1 MHGAWLNYR
10 SMTADP
16 SLKEQK
22 LKPGTVKR
30 IFSFA
35 KPYQVSIYVY
45 LATVVVDAA
54 LIVATPLLLK
64 KLIDDGVMPKDSS
77 VVTQL
82 AFFVA
87 LIAVADAA
95 FNMLGRYFSSRI
107 GEGLIYDLRSLVFA
121 HVQKQS
127 IAFFT
132 RTQTGALISRINSDV
147 IGAQQAFTSTLSGLV
162 SNVVSLLL
170 VGITMLILSWQI
182 TIFSLLM
189 LPLFLIPTKWVGRR
203 LQSLTRES
211 FTLNSE
217 MSSTMTERFNVSGA
231 MLVSLYGQPLREE
244 AGFRVR
250 ARRVADIGIKTAMLN
265 RLFFI
270 ALTSVAAIATA
281 IAYGIGG
288 HLAINGGLTVGTLL
302 AITALLARLYGPL
315 TALSN
320 VRIDVMTSLVSF
332 ERVFEVL
339 DLEPMVKDRSGAIA
353 LKSSKGKIEFKNVDF
368 SYPNA
373 QEISLASLESVAKAE
388 TVTSGIVL
396 KGLTFTVEPGTTTA
410 LVGPSG
416 AGKTTISAL
425 IPRLYDV
432 TGGSI
437 KIDGNDIR
445 DVTLESLRN
454 SIGVVMQDAHLF
466 HETIVENLRYAKQDA
481 TQDQMQSACE
491 AAQIWDLI
499 KSLPNGFE
507 TMVGERGHRLSGGEK
522 QRLAIARLLLKS
534 PSIVILDEATAHLDS
549 ENEQLVHAALSHAL
563 KGRTSIVIAHRLS
576 TVREADQILV
586 LDKGVIV
593 EQGKHDE
600 LIARGGLYSEL
611 KFCHKRSIHQRIA
624 TAARRPYEDHRLTQ
638 VIAQGQQELIAGGIH
653 LLSRCNIFQFLV
665 EIGHLI
671 Y

>member
-1 MHGAWLNYR
+1 MSMHGAWLNYR

-35 KPYQVSIYVY
+35 KPYQVSIYIY

-64 KLIDDGVMPKDSS
+64 KLIDDGVIPKDSS

-87 LIAVADAA
+87 LIAIADAA

-147 IGAQQAFTSTLSGLV
+147 IGAQQAFTATLSGLV

-170 VGITMLILSWQI
+170 VGITMFILSWQI
-182 TIFSLLM
+182 TVFSLLM

-231 MLVSLYGQPLREE
+231 MLVSLYGQPMREE
-244 AGFRVR
+244 AGFRLR

-339 DLEPMVKDRSGAIA
+339 DLEPMVKDRNGAIT
-353 LKSSKGKIEFKNVDF
+353 LNTSRGKIEFKNVGF

-373 QEISLASLESVAKAE
+373 HEISLASLESVAKAE
-388 TVTSGIVL
+388 TVASGNVL
-396 KGLTFTVEPGTTTA
+396 KGLSFIVEPGTTTA

-432 TGGSI
+432 TDGAI
-437 KIDGNDIR
+437 TIDGNDIR
-445 DVTLESLRN
+445 DLTLESLRN

-466 HETIVENLRYAKQDA
+466 HESIAENLRYAKQDA

-491 AAQIWDLI
+491 AAQIWDLV

-549 ENEQLVHAALSHAL
+549 ENEQLVHAALSNAL

-611 KFCHKRSIHQRIA
+611 YNRQDLTGA
-624 TAARRPYEDHRLTQ
+624 T
-638 VIAQGQQELIAGGIH
+638 
-653 LLSRCNIFQFLV
+653 N
-665 EIGHLI
+665 
-671 Y
+671 

>member
-1 MHGAWLNYR
+1 MSMHAAWMTHR

-16 SLKEQK
+16 SVKEQK

-35 KPYQVSIYVY
+35 RPYRTSIIIY
-45 LATVVVDAA
+45 LATVVVDAG

-64 KLIDDGVMPKDSS
+64 RLIDEGVIPKDSS
-77 VVTQL
+77 VVTNL
-82 AFFVA
+82 AILVG
-87 LIAVADAA
+87 LIAIADAA

-147 IGAQQAFTSTLSGLV
+147 IGAQQAFTATLSGVV
-162 SNVVSLLL
+162 SNVVSLVL
-170 VGITMLILSWQI
+170 VTITMLILSWQI
-182 TIFSLLM
+182 TIFSLLL
-189 LPLFLIPTKWVGRR
+189 LPVFLIPTKWVGRR

-211 FTLNSE
+211 FGVNAE

-231 MLVSLYGQPLREE
+231 MLVALYGEPDRERE
-244 AGFRVR
+244 YFRSR
-250 ARRVADIGIKTAMLN
+250 ARRVADIGIKMAMLN

-281 IAYGIGG
+281 FAYGIGG
-288 HLAINGGLTVGTLL
+288 HLAIQGGVTVGTLL

-339 DLEPMVKDRSGAIA
+339 DLEPMVKNRDNAVV
-353 LKSSKGKIEFKNVDF
+353 LKTTEPKIEFKNVNF
-368 SYPNA
+368 SYPRA
-373 QEISLASLESVAKAE
+373 EEISLASLESAAKAE
-388 TVTSGIVL
+388 TVQSGQVL
-396 KGLTFTVEPGTTTA
+396 RDLSFVAAPGTMTA

-425 IPRLYDV
+425 LPRLYDV
-432 TGGSI
+432 TEGSI
-437 KIDGNDIR
+437 SIDGHDIR
-445 DVTLESLRN
+445 DLTLESLRD

-466 HETIVENLRYAKQDA
+466 HETIAENLRYAKQDA
-481 TQDQMQSACE
+481 TEEEMIQACKS
-491 AAQIWDLI
+491 AQIWKLI
-499 KSLPNGFE
+499 DSLPNRFE

-534 PSIVILDEATAHLDS
+534 PSVVILDEATAHLDS
-549 ENEQLVHAALSHAL
+549 ENEQLVHAALQTAL

-576 TVREADQILV
+576 TVRDADQILV
-586 LDKGVIV
+586 LEKGSIV
-593 EQGKHDE
+593 ERGTHDE
-600 LIARGGLYSEL
+600 LVAQGGLYSEL
-611 KFCHKRSIHQRIA
+611 YNRQDL
-624 TAARRPYEDHRLTQ
+624 TGAA
-638 VIAQGQQELIAGGIH
+638 
-653 LLSRCNIFQFLV
+653 N
-665 EIGHLI
+665 
-671 Y
+671 

>member
-1 MHGAWLNYR
+1 MSMQAAWMTHR
-10 SMTADP
+10 SMTQDP
-16 SLKEQK
+16 SVKEQK

-35 KPYQVSIYVY
+35 RPYRTSIIIF

-64 KLIDDGVMPKDSS
+64 RLIDEGVIPKDPS
-77 VVTQL
+77 VVTNL
-82 AFFVA
+82 ALMVG
-87 LIAVADAA
+87 LIAIADAA

-107 GEGLIYDLRSLVFA
+107 GEGLIYDLRSLVFS

-147 IGAQQAFTSTLSGLV
+147 IGAQQAFTATLSGVV
-162 SNVVSLLL
+162 SNIVSLVL

-182 TIFSLLM
+182 TIFSLLL
-189 LPLFLIPTKWVGRR
+189 LPIFLIPTKWVGRR

-211 FTLNSE
+211 FSVNAQ

-231 MLVSLYGQPLREE
+231 MLVALYGEPERERE
-244 AGFRVR
+244 YFRSR
-250 ARRVADIGIKTAMLN
+250 ARRVADIGIKMAMLN

-281 IAYGIGG
+281 FAYGIGG
-288 HLAINGGLTVGTLL
+288 HLAIEGGVTVGTLL

-339 DLEPMVKDRSGAIA
+339 DLEPMVKSKENAVV
-353 LKSSKGKIEFKNVDF
+353 LKTTEPKIEFKNVGF
-368 SYPNA
+368 SYPGA
-373 QEISLASLESVAKAE
+373 EEISLASLESVAKAE
-388 TVTSGIVL
+388 TVQSGQVL
-396 KGLTFTVEPGTTTA
+396 KSLSFTAAPGTMTA

-425 IPRLYDV
+425 LPRLYDV
-432 TGGSI
+432 TEGSI
-437 KIDGNDIR
+437 EIDGHDLR
-445 DVTLESLRN
+445 DLTLESLRD

-466 HETIVENLRYAKQDA
+466 HETIAENLRYAKQDA
-481 TQDQMQSACE
+481 TEEEMIEACKS
-491 AAQIWDLI
+491 AQIWNLI
-499 KSLPNGFE
+499 SVLPNGFD

-534 PSIVILDEATAHLDS
+534 PAVVILDEATAHLDS
-549 ENEQLVHAALSHAL
+549 ENEQLVHAALQVAL

-576 TVREADQILV
+576 TVRDADQILV
-586 LDKGVIV
+586 LEKGAIV
-593 EQGKHDE
+593 ERGRHSE
-600 LIARGGLYSEL
+600 LVAKGGLYSEL
-611 KFCHKRSIHQRIA
+611 YNRQ
-624 TAARRPYEDHRLTQ
+624 DLTGS
-638 VIAQGQQELIAGGIH
+638 A
-653 LLSRCNIFQFLV
+653 N
-665 EIGHLI
+665 
-671 Y
+671 

>member
-1 MHGAWLNYR
+1 
-10 SMTADP
+10 MTADP
-16 SLKEQK
+16 SVKEQK

-35 KPYQVSIYVY
+35 RPYRTNIIIY
-45 LATVVVDAA
+45 LATVVVDAG

-64 KLIDDGVMPKDSS
+64 RLIDEGVIPKDPS
-77 VVTQL
+77 VVTNL
-82 AFFVA
+82 AILVG
-87 LIAVADAA
+87 LIAITDAG

-107 GEGLIYDLRSLVFA
+107 GEGLIYDLRSLVFS

-147 IGAQQAFTSTLSGLV
+147 IGAQQAFTATLSGVV
-162 SNVVSLLL
+162 SNVVSLFL
-170 VGITMLILSWQI
+170 VTITMLILSWQI
-182 TIFSLLM
+182 TIFSLLL
-189 LPLFLIPTKWVGRR
+189 LPVFLIPTKWVGRR

-211 FTLNSE
+211 FGVNAE

-231 MLVSLYGQPLREE
+231 MLVALYGEPARERE
-244 AGFRVR
+244 YFRSR
-250 ARRVADIGIKTAMLN
+250 ARRVADIGIKMAMLN

-281 IAYGIGG
+281 FAYGIGG
-288 HLAINGGLTVGTLL
+288 HLAIQGGVTVGTLL

-339 DLEPMVKDRSGAIA
+339 DLEPMVKNRENAKV
-353 LKSSKGKIEFKNVDF
+353 LQTTQPRIEFKNVNF
-368 SYPNA
+368 SYPRA
-373 QEISLASLESVAKAE
+373 EEISLASLESAAKAE
-388 TVTSGIVL
+388 TVQSGQVL
-396 KGLTFTVEPGTTTA
+396 NNLSFVAAPGTMTA

-425 IPRLYDV
+425 LPRLYDV
-432 TGGSI
+432 TDGAIS
-437 KIDGNDIR
+437 IDGHDIR
-445 DVTLESLRN
+445 DLTLESLRD

-466 HETIVENLRYAKQDA
+466 HETIAENLRYAKQDA
-481 TQDQMQSACE
+481 TEEEMIKACKS
-491 AAQIWDLI
+491 AQIWNLI
-499 KSLPNGFE
+499 DSLPNRFE

-534 PSIVILDEATAHLDS
+534 PSVVILDEATAHLDS
-549 ENEQLVHAALSHAL
+549 ENEQLVHAALQTAL

-576 TVREADQILV
+576 TVRDADQILV
-586 LDKGVIV
+586 LEKGSIV
-593 EQGKHDE
+593 ERGTHDE
-600 LIARGGLYSEL
+600 LVAKGGLYSDL
-611 KFCHKRSIHQRIA
+611 YNRQDL
-624 TAARRPYEDHRLTQ
+624 TGAA
-638 VIAQGQQELIAGGIH
+638 
-653 LLSRCNIFQFLV
+653 N
-665 EIGHLI
+665 
-671 Y
+671 